1 MAGKLGTKIK
11 EPKKQWF
18 SESSVDPTE
27 RDKSLSEDASFP
39 LKKKRHLLER
49 DKSS

>member
-11 EPKKQWF
+11 EPTKQWF

-27 RDKSLSEDASFP
+27 RDKSLSEDALFP
-39 LKKKRHLLER
+39 LKKKKRFTR
-49 DKSS
+49 KR